1 MSVPPFLQL
10 PDGAARVTLDTPRG
24 RFAALA
30 TSAAVPPGRT
40 VLLVP
45 GFTGSKEDFIA
56 VLAPP
61 AAHGLR
67 VVAIDQRGQF
77 ETTGTD
83 DPAAYSVEE
92 LARDVLA
99 ITTSLGGATH
109 LVGHSFG
116 GLVARRAAIE
126 QPAAVRSLVLLGSG
140 PAGVP
145 PPAADRL
152 RLLEPILT
160 AGGIPAVWQAS
171 EALART
177 EPGYQEPSAQLA
189 AFLHHRFHAGHPVG
203 LTAMAG
209 ALLHEPD
216 RTEALRASRVPVLV
230 CYGAA
235 DDAWPPETQREMA
248 DRLAAAHVVVPGA
261 RHSPAAENP
270 AATAAALL
278 DFWRHV
284 ETGPG
289 RAD

>member
-10 PDGAARVTLDTPRG
+10 PAGTARVTLDTPRG

-30 TSAAVPPGRT
+30 TSGAAPPGRT

-56 VLAPP
+56 VLAPLG
-61 AAHGLR
+61 AHGLR

-77 ETTGTD
+77 ETAGSE
-83 DPAAYSVEE
+83 DPTAYSVEE

-99 ITTSLGGATH
+99 ITASLGGITH

-116 GLVARRAAIE
+116 GLVARRAALE
-126 QPAAVRSLVLLGSG
+126 RPAAVRSLVLLGSG

-160 AGGIPAVWQAS
+160 AGGTPAAWQAS
-171 EALART
+171 QALART
-177 EPGYQEPSAQLA
+177 EPGYQEPPPELA
-189 AFLHHRFHAGHPVG
+189 AFLHRRFHACHPVG
-203 LTAMAG
+203 LAAMAE

-216 RTEALRASRVPVLV
+216 RTEELRASRVPILV
-230 CYGAA
+230 CYGEG
-235 DDAWPPETQREMA
+235 DDAWPPEIQREMA
-248 DRLAAAHVVVPGA
+248 DRLAAAQVVVPGA

-270 AATAAALL
+270 AVTAAALL
-278 DFWRHV
+278 DFWRQV
-284 ETGPG
+284 EAGAG